1 MLQHITIG
9 GRDLIEFGTM
19 FDGANWWRIPE
30 KRVQEVTVPGR
41 SGNLIIEE
49 DAFDNITIPM
59 SFYIHKDFQRNYSAL
74 VNYLMTLTGYQRIE
88 STEEPNVYRMGII
101 SDRIEPNMGA
111 FNRSGRFTI
120 SINFKPQKWLKSGET
135 GITVASGAVLI
146 NPTGHK
152 ALPLI
157 RVTGTG
163 TISIGSVTATLSAN
177 TGICFLDSEI
187 SDAYQTDGTN
197 RNKDLTLSG
206 SEFPSLG
213 AGENRIAVT
222 GFDTCEIIPRWWRL

>member
-1 MLQHITIG
+1 MIQTLVIG
-9 GRDLIEFGTM
+9 GKSLLDFGVYY
-19 FDGANWWRIPE
+19 DGANWWRIPE
-30 KRVQEVTVPGR
+30 KRVQEVTIPGR

-49 DAFDNITIPM
+49 GAFENITIP
-59 SFYIHKDFQRNYSAL
+59 FNCYIRSHFQRNFSAL

-88 STEEPNVYRMGII
+88 STEEPNVYRMGLI
-101 SDRIEPNMGA
+101 SARIEPDTGQL
-111 FNRSGRFTI
+111 NRSGQFTI